1 MIVSSV
7 RLSEGVILFTQPF
20 KFSGISL
27 YKRNVFYIEL
37 NSGNVSGRGEAAPLE
52 FFGTES
58 YSFAFNTMKMFV
70 NNFSEFEIKSLD
82 DIINAVEKISKVLST
97 CSAAAFEQ
105 ALISLFSI
113 YTGQK
118 ESQVYREIFKIIDSE
133 GLKEFPDTNIAL
145 NAVIGKEKKDDIIDK
160 IRNLKKQGYR
170 AFKLKIG
177 RDNLSEDIE
186 ILSLC
191 RELCGEDIILRL
203 DANCKLSGRNIIDS
217 INSFNR
223 FNPQYIE
230 QPLKDL
236 SELNQFKES
245 IKVKL
250 AADEQILSVEQAEKI
265 IENKLA
271 DFLIIKPPFLGG
283 VIKSYR
289 LMRKAEKKGIF
300 CTITSAL
307 QSYSG
312 MLPSIYLTYN
322 TNHSGYAG
330 FDTIKLLS
338 NQETAILEN
347 GNLILKL

>member
-7 RLSEGVILFTQPF
+7 KLSEGEILFMQPF

-27 YKRNVFYIEL
+27 SNRKIINIDL
-37 NSGNVSGRGEAAPLE
+37 KSGKHSGRGEAAPLE

-58 YSFAFNTMKMFV
+58 YSFAIETLQKFV
-70 NNFSEFEIKSLD
+70 NDFSEFEIESLD
-82 DIINAVEKISKVLST
+82 DIINLLDKNAKELSP
-97 CSAAAFEQ
+97 CSTAAFEQ
-105 ALISLFSI
+105 ALIALYSN

-118 ESQVYREIFKIIDSE
+118 ESQVYRKIFNIIDTE
-133 GLKEFPDTNIAL
+133 GIKEFPETKIPLNSVIA
-145 NAVIGKEKKDDIIDK
+145 VDKKEDIPEK
-160 IRNLKKQGYR
+160 IRNLKNQGYR

-177 RDNLSEDIE
+177 RASLSEDIE
-186 ILSLC
+186 IVALC
-191 RELCGEDIILRL
+191 REISGEDIILRL
-203 DANCKLSGRNIIDS
+203 DANCKLSGENIINA
-217 INSFNR
+217 INSFDR

-230 QPLKDL
+230 QPVKDL
-236 SELNQFKES
+236 SELKRFHES
-245 IKVKL
+245 IKIKL
-250 AADEQILSVEQAEKI
+250 AADEQILSVSEAEKI

-271 DFLIIKPPFLGG
+271 NFLIIKPPFLGG

-312 MLPSIYLTYN
+312 MLPSIYLTSN

-338 NQETAILEN
+338 NQETAIIEN
-347 GNLILKL
+347 GNLILDL